1 MEERMFTKFSHTKT
15 GKPARQRVNWREVG
29 AWVGDAIGAIS
40 IFATG
45 YILLLI
51 GHGLGLN

>member
-1 MEERMFTKFSHTKT
+1 MFTTLSHTKT
-15 GKPARQRVNWREVG
+15 GKAARATINWRAVG
-29 AWVGDAIGAIS
+29 VFIGDLIGAIS

-45 YILLLI
+45 YLVLLI

>member
-1 MEERMFTKFSHTKT
+1 MFTILSHTQTDKA
-15 GKPARQRVNWREVG
+15 ARAPITWRAVG
-29 AWVGDAIGAIS
+29 TFIGDLIAAIS

-45 YILLLI
+45 YLVLLI

>member
-1 MEERMFTKFSHTKT
+1 MFTNHTNPT
-15 GKPARQRVNWREVG
+15 RTNDEHACTNWR
-29 AWVGDAIGAIS
+29 AVGDLAGDLISVIS

-45 YILLLI
+45 YIRLLI